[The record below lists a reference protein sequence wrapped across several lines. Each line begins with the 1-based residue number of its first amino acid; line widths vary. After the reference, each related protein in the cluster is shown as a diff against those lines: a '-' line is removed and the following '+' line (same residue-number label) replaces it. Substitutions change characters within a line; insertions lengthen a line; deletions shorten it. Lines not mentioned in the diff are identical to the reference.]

1 MCYNTQVVNRALNM
15 NGDIFMLTSNPL
27 TGDAG
32 LSPIIIVLIIV
43 CTAIIVGCIIW
54 TILLNR
60 KNNKIVTTVVTVTD
74 EDETE
79 PEQTVLEDIPTEPAQ
94 DDDLI

>member
-1 MCYNTQVVNRALNM
+1 
-15 NGDIFMLTSNPL
+15 MLTSNPM

-32 LSPIIIVLIIV
+32 LSPIIIVLIVVCSVIV
-43 CTAIIVGCIIW
+43 IGCLVW

-74 EDETE
+74 EDVYETD
-79 PEQTVLEDIPTEPAQ
+79 QTLLEDIDSVPNNDE
-94 DDDLI
+94 LK